1 MILKSKTG
9 SLLFDAMMTAVMCT
23 LLLPHIAAADGA
35 SGSGRK
41 IWDNIMLWVN
51 FGILVFLFIR
61 FARKPLMDFLHSTR
75 NKIREDLDKV
85 KESLNGAKTIRD
97 EEIAKTKDLESL
109 LEDVR
114 KSILDMGKREK
125 EEIIRQGQAAAEKMI
140 QEAREYAAHRVA
152 LAKKKLSD
160 DMVDRAI
167 TIAEKGLREG
177 LSNEDHD
184 KLIDRFVQDLSSSKQ
199 AGE

>member
-9 SLLFDAMMTAVMCT
+9 PLLFDAMMTAVMCT

-35 SGSGRK
+35 SSSGRK

-85 KESLNGAKTIRD
+85 KESLNGAKTRRD

-109 LEDVR
+109 LEDIR

-125 EEIIRQGQAAAEKMI
+125 EEIIRQGEAAAEKMI
-140 QEAREYAAHRVA
+140 LEAREYAAHRVA

-167 TIAEKGLREG
+167 TIAEKGLIKG
-177 LSNEDHD
+177 LSKEDHD